1 MDRNRCDSNYSG
13 LLILLPAKS
22 GGSMMIQ
29 HFVQLLI
36 FFLILLLVSYPFGK
50 YLAHIFTGKKV
61 IGDKFFTPIEKL
73 VYKIIHVNPE
83 SEMMW
88 VEYTV
93 ALLLF
98 NGLGFLFLFLILVF
112 QHYLPMNPLHLPGLR
127 WDLAFNTAI
136 SFVTNTNW
144 QAFAGEVTVS
154 PFTQMAGL
162 VIQNFFSAATG
173 IVVAVVLTRGLI
185 RKQVSNLGNFW
196 SDMTKT
202 FLRVLLPLSII
213 FALVLVWQGVPQNI
227 QSKVA
232 FQTVE
237 GKTQTIVMGPI
248 ASQEAIKEL
257 GTNGG
262 GYYNANS
269 SHPFENPTPVSNL
282 IEIFLILFLAT
293 SLVFMFGFMVGN
305 KKQGIVILVSML
317 ILYFLLFA
325 GNYFSEVSG
334 NPNLTGFGTTIQ
346 SMEGKEVRFGLFGS
360 VLFATTTT
368 STSCGA
374 VNSMHSSFAPLS
386 GLFLILPIMLGEVV
400 FGGVGAGLYS
410 ILLFVFLTV
419 FIIGLMVG
427 RTPEYLGKKIESF
440 EMKMTMIAILI
451 PSSCILIG
459 SAVAAMTKI
468 GTGSILNPGPH
479 GLTEILYAFSSA
491 SGNNGSA
498 FAGLNVNTVFYN
510 LFLGVA
516 MLLGRFGVIIPVMA
530 IAGSLANKKT
540 IPCGEGT
547 FTTTSPLFV
556 FMLIFIILIIGALT
570 FFPSL
575 VLGPILE
582 HMQMLKHISY

>member
-1 MDRNRCDSNYSG
+1 MSWNNSDWNRFV
-13 LLILLPAKS
+13 LLILLSVQS

-29 HFVQLLI
+29 HFVQLLL
-36 FFLILLLVSYPFGK
+36 FFLILLLLSYPFGK
-50 YLAHIFTGKKV
+50 YLALVFSGKKV
-61 IGDKFFTPIEKL
+61 LGDRFFRPLENVI
-73 VYKIIHVNPE
+73 YKYLHINPE

-88 VEYTV
+88 VEYVV

-98 NGLGFLFLFLILVF
+98 NGLGFLFLFLILIF
-112 QHYLPMNPLHLPGLR
+112 QQYLPMNPLHLPGLR
-127 WDLAFNTAI
+127 WDLALNTAI

-144 QAFAGEVTVS
+144 QAYAGEVTVS
-154 PFTQMAGL
+154 PFTQMVGL
-162 VIQNFFSAATG
+162 TIQNFFSAATG
-173 IVVAVVLTRGLI
+173 IVVAVALTRGLI
-185 RKQVSNLGNFW
+185 RKQTVNLGNFW
-196 SDMTKT
+196 SDMVKT
-202 FLRVLLPLSII
+202 FLRVLLPISII
-213 FALVLVWQGVPQNI
+213 FALVLVWQGVPQNT
-227 QSKVA
+227 QSKVV
-232 FQTVE
+232 FQTLE

-248 ASQEAIKEL
+248 ASQEAIKLL

-269 SHPFENPTPVSNL
+269 AHPFENPTPTSNL

-305 KKQGIVILVSML
+305 KKQGIAILISML
-317 ILYFLLFA
+317 ILYILLFA
-325 GNYFSEVSG
+325 GNYFSESYG
-334 NPNLTGFGTTIQ
+334 NPNLAGSGTVVQ

-459 SAVAAMTKI
+459 SAVAAMTTI

-498 FAGLNVNTVFYN
+498 LAGLNANTVFYN

-516 MLLGRFGVIIPVMA
+516 MLLGRFGVLVPVMA
-530 IAGSLANKKT
+530 IAGSLGSKKI
-540 IPCGEGT
+540 IPTSEGT

-556 FMLIFIILIIGALT
+556 FMLVFIILIIGALT